1 MKFAFLPNYFKR
13 VGLWCFFGS
22 FVSLLVLLF
31 IHFPVSFK
39 GFTLDQSVAYQTG
52 VKIGTTLRSLI
63 FDTHWWLPKIFT
75 LLHLFGIAF
84 YMLAKE
90 KKEDDYIDVLR
101 WESIRLSITICL
113 VLNILCILFGHVLSA
128 IAMLFVLF
136 ISYLITFHV
145 KQSEPI
151 EP

>member
-22 FVSLLVLLF
+22 FVSLLALLF
-31 IHFPVSFK
+31 IHFPESIK
-39 GFTLDQSVAYQTG
+39 GLTLDQSGAYQAG
-52 VKIGTTLRSLI
+52 QKFGTIISSLI
-63 FDTHWWLPKIFT
+63 FGAHWWLPKIFT

-113 VLNILCILFGHVLSA
+113 VLNILCILIGHILTA

-136 ISYLITFHV
+136 ISYLITFHI
-145 KQSEPI
+145 KQSKSLEP
-151 EP
+151 